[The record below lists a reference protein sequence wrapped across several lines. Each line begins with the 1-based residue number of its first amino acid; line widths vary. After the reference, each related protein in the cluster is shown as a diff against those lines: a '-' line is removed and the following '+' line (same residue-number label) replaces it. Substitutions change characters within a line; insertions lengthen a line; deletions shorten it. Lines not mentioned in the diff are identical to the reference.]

1 MGHTN
6 TRLFWLVN
14 LSVWIVFYLMQG
26 LTSPIF
32 LQLEESYRFVLIVH
46 FLFGIMLITGLY
58 RFIYQKFGFWQ
69 KSLRFIA
76 IQAIIVPVV
85 MFLLDIFFRF
95 KVNYLLLEFDSFLF
109 SWFAPTS
116 GNYMDNTSNTYL
128 QVFKLGETN
137 ANVKQYTSAVALN
150 GQITKF
156 LAYVIWTFAFNA
168 YRYSA
173 NLIEAR
179 VEKFRYEGQLKEAE
193 LVNLRAQLNPHFLFN
208 SLNSIHAMTM
218 MKREEASDA
227 VLLLSDLMRYTLN
240 YENRNEVSVEEEME
254 TVEKYLKL
262 EKIRFGNK
270 LNYSFDIQPDTLNIK
285 IPLIMVQTLAENA
298 IKHAIG
304 QSAKGGS
311 VVIKSFLE
319 KGNLVIEVI
328 NSGRLETAPSVSSVK
343 KTGIGIENT
352 RRRLS
357 MLYGEK
363 AFFNL
368 ANWGNSEVKAM
379 MQIPI

>member
-1 MGHTN
+1 M
-6 TRLFWLVN
+6 LV
-14 LSVWIVFYLMQG
+14 
-26 LTSPIF
+26 
-32 LQLEESYRFVLIVH
+32 
-46 FLFGIMLITGLY
+46 TGLY
-58 RFIYQKFGFWQ
+58 RFVYQKYGFWK
-69 KSLRFIA
+69 KSLRFTFVQAVIA
-76 IQAIIVPVV
+76 AIVLC
-85 MFLLDIFFRF
+85 LLDVLYRF
-95 KVNYLLLEFDSFLF
+95 QLNPILMDLDKPLYAWFIPSYEELLK
-109 SWFAPTS
+109 
-116 GNYMDNTSNTYL
+116 NTSNPYL
-128 QVFKLGETN
+128 RVFKLSDTN
-137 ANVKQYTSAVALN
+137 ADILKYINAESLN

-156 LAYVIWTFAFNA
+156 MAYVIWTFAFNS

-173 NLIEAR
+173 HLIEAR

-218 MKREEASDA
+218 MKRDEASDA

-240 YENRNEVSVEEEME
+240 YENRNEVTVEEEMQ

-270 LNYSFDIQPDTLNIK
+270 LHYSFDIQPNTLSMK

-304 QSAKGGS
+304 QSADGGN

-319 KGNLVIEVI
+319 NNNLVIEVI
-328 NSGRLETAPSVSSVK
+328 NSGQLTESPPSVSTTK
-343 KTGIGIENT
+343 KSGIGIENT
-352 RRRLS
+352 RRRLA

-368 ANWGNSEVKAM
+368 TNWGISEVKAM
-379 MQIPI
+379 MRIPIVGV

>member
-1 MGHTN
+1 M
-6 TRLFWLVN
+6 
-14 LSVWIVFYLMQG
+14 IQG
-26 LTSPIF
+26 STSPIF
-32 LQLEESYRFVLIVH
+32 LQIPFTYRLIIIGH
-46 FLFGIMLITGLY
+46 FLFYIMIITGIY
-58 RFIYQKFGFWQ
+58 RVIYQKFEFWK
-69 KSLRFIA
+69 KSLLFVS
-76 IQAIIVPVV
+76 IQAVVAALVMVSLDVYCRYYVFYYVENVIIFVFNTVPIDQF
-85 MFLLDIFFRF
+85 MKNDPNPNIYYQAELLSKKNDMLRQ
-95 KVNYLLLEFDSFLF
+95 YH
-109 SWFAPTS
+109 A
-116 GNYMDNTSNTYL
+116 MNT
-128 QVFKLGETN
+128 
-137 ANVKQYTSAVALN
+137 LN
-150 GQITKF
+150 LQITKF

-168 YRYSA
+168 YRYSS

-240 YENRNEVSVEEEME
+240 YENRNEVTVEEEME

-270 LNYSFDIQPDTLNIK
+270 LNYSFDIQPDTLNMK

-304 QSAKGGS
+304 QNKEGGH